1 MSTAPFPTQDPLV
14 PAVRHAFGWSLT
26 VALLLTLAGI
36 LAIIAPI
43 VSGLA
48 ITVIIGWFFAVVGFL
63 HFLFAWKSHST
74 SGVFWE
80 LLLGFLYVFSG
91 FYLIMHPLFGLASLT
106 LFLGAYFLV
115 KGIVQIIHFVQLQ
128 PRHGSWWLLF
138 DGIICLILAVLI
150 WKSWPSSSAWVIG
163 TLVGISLLF
172 SGFSRLMLTLTAR
185 RILTAEPARI

>member
-150 WKSWPSSSAWVIG
+150 WKSWPSASACSSAD
-163 TLVGISLLF
+163 S
-172 SGFSRLMLTLTAR
+172 
-185 RILTAEPARI
+185 PASC